1 MSVDLVLL
9 SALVIAFGI
18 AMYVLLDGFDLG
30 VGILFLV
37 ARNEHDRQLLMVS
50 IAPVWDGNE
59 TWLVLGGAMLLA
71 AFPGAY
77 SLLLPAWYV
86 PLLVFLFALVFRGV
100 AFEFRPQARQKR
112 PWGWSFGFGSLVAAL
127 AQGAL
132 LGSFVQGFEVRDGR
146 YIGGL
151 WGWLTPFS
159 VMTAFG
165 VAAGY
170 ALLGAAWTIYKT
182 EGSLQAWCY
191 PLARRLTLVVIGFIV
206 VVSLWTPWTEPAI
219 AARWFGWPNLLYL
232 SPVPLLT
239 AAIAW
244 RLWLAL
250 ARGRELAPFVYAA
263 ALFLLG
269 FLGLAISTWPY
280 AVPRALTVWDAASS
294 PATQAFMLIGVAI
307 LLPLVLGYTIHT
319 YRVFRH
325 KANVASGYH

>member
-1 MSVDLVLL
+1 MSMDLVLL

-37 ARNEHDRQLLMVS
+37 ARDEQHRQLLMAS

-77 SLLLPAWYV
+77 SLLLPAWYI

-100 AFEFRPQARQKR
+100 AFEFRPQARRKR
-112 PWGWSFGFGSLVAAL
+112 PWGWSFGVGSLVAAL

-132 LGSFVQGFEVRDGR
+132 LGSFVQGFDVRDGR
-146 YIGGL
+146 YLGGL

-159 VMTAFG
+159 VMTGFG

-170 ALLGAAWTIYKT
+170 MLLGAAWTIYKT
-182 EGSLQAWCY
+182 DGSLQAWCY
-191 PLARRLTLVVIGFIV
+191 PLARRLTLVVIAFIV

-219 AARWFGWPNLLYL
+219 AARWFSWPNILYL

-250 ARGRELAPFVYAA
+250 ARGHELAPFVYAA

-294 PATQAFMLIGVAI
+294 PTTQAFMLIGVAI

-325 KANVASGYH
+325 KTTAASGYH